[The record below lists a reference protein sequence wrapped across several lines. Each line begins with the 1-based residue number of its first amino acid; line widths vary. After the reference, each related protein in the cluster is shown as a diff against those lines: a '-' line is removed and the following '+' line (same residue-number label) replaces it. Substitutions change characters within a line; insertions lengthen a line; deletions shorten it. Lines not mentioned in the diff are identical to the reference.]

1 MKVIRYETVADMK
14 KSVDTV
20 SFEISKAIVEEI
32 SKNIDKKEPYIIL
45 SLYTKE
51 ADSYLDFTMDPKEH
65 KDALL
70 INLENFEKME
80 DYEGCFN
87 IMELIKKIK

>member
-1 MKVIRYETVADMK
+1 MKVIRFETVAEMK
-14 KSVDTV
+14 EAVDTV
-20 SFEISKAIVEEI
+20 SFEISKAIVEGI
-32 SKNIDKKEPYIIL
+32 SKNIDKKEPYMIL

>member
-1 MKVIRYETVADMK
+1 MKVIRYETVAEMK
-14 KSVDTV
+14 EAVDTV
-20 SFEISKAIVEEI
+20 SFEISKAIVEGI
-32 SKNIDKKEPYIIL
+32 SKNIDKKEPYMIL
-45 SLYTKE
+45 SLYTKDV
-51 ADSYLDFTMDPKEH
+51 DSYLDFTMDPKEH

-80 DYEGCFN
+80 DYEGCSN